1 MTAVNGGPSVA
12 RVPEAERYLSFLTLP
27 DMGTKPRTSGIL
39 IASDFEPGHRAVE
52 DILASRSDIIDFAK
66 LPDHVGNIAFY
77 DEAWFRERIALYHGH
92 DVKVFPGGVTF
103 EVAEAQGQAER
114 FFEAILAVGMDAVEV
129 STDVIEAPTPER
141 RTHLIRTA
149 KEMGF
154 IVFTEVGKKDP
165 TGLMDVDR
173 AVEEI
178 QANLAAGSYKVT
190 IENSE
195 MVLMLKE
202 DPDRLWAIVD
212 RVGIEHLS
220 FELTPIG
227 FPDLAERLL
236 RMFGPRVNLENI
248 DHRQLI
254 AVDQMRRGMNRAVS
268 YGFLSE
274 PDKWPDLPAGREAA
288 RAR

>member
-1 MTAVNGGPSVA
+1 MSEN
-12 RVPEAERYLSFLTLP
+12 VPYLSFLTLP
-27 DMGTKPRTSGIL
+27 DMGAKPRTSGIL

-52 DILASRSDIIDFAK
+52 DILAARSDIIDFAK

-77 DEAWFRERIALYHGH
+77 SERWFRDRISLYHRH

-103 EVAEAQGQAER
+103 EVAEAQGKAER
-114 FFEAILAVGMDAVEV
+114 FFEALTALGMDAVEV
-129 STDVIEAPTPER
+129 STDVIEAPTPQR

-149 KEMGF
+149 REMGF

-165 TGLMDVDR
+165 TGLMEVGR

-178 QANLAAGSYKVT
+178 QANLAAGSFKVT

-195 MVLMLKE
+195 MVLMLRE
-202 DPDRLWAIVD
+202 DPDRLWRIVEA
-212 RVGIEHLS
+212 VGLDHVS
-220 FELTPIG
+220 FELTPVG
-227 FPDLAERLL
+227 FPELAARLI

-268 YGFLSE
+268 YGYLSE
-274 PDKWPDLPAGREAA
+274 PQKWPDLGAAPRREPARH
-288 RAR
+288 

>member
-1 MTAVNGGPSVA
+1 M
-12 RVPEAERYLSFLTLP
+12 PEDTPYLSFLRVP
-27 DMGTKPRTSGIL
+27 DMGRKPRTSGIL

-52 DILASRSDIIDFAK
+52 DILLARAGIIDFAK
-66 LPDHVGNIAFY
+66 IPDHVGNIAFY
-77 DEAWFRERIALYHGH
+77 SERWFRERIDLYHRH
-92 DVKVFPGGVTF
+92 DIKVFPGGVTF
-103 EVAEAQGQAER
+103 EVAEVQGKAER
-114 FFEAILAVGMDAVEV
+114 FFEALKNVGMDAVEV

-165 TGLMDVDR
+165 VGLMDVGQ

-178 QANLAAGSYKVT
+178 QANLAAGSFKVT

-195 MVLMLKE
+195 TVLMLKE
-202 DPDRLWAIVD
+202 DPDRLWRIVEA
-212 RVGIEHLS
+212 VGLDHLS
-220 FELTPIG
+220 FELTPVG
-227 FPDLAERLL
+227 FPELCVRLL
-236 RMFGPRVNLENI
+236 RMFGPAVNFENI

-254 AVDQMRRGMNRAVS
+254 AVDQMRRGMHRAVS
-268 YGFLSE
+268 YGYLSD
-274 PDKWPDLPAGREAA
+274 PGKWPDLGAPRGSREPA

>member
-1 MTAVNGGPSVA
+1 M
-12 RVPEAERYLSFLTLP
+12 PEATPYLSFLRVP
-27 DMGTKPRTSGIL
+27 DMGRKPRSSGIL

-52 DILASRSDIIDFAK
+52 DILLTRSGIVDFAK

-77 DEAWFRERIALYHGH
+77 SERWFRERIDLYHRH

-103 EVAEAQGQAER
+103 EVAEVQGKAER
-114 FFEAILAVGMDAVEV
+114 FFEALKQVGMDAVEV
-129 STDVIEAPTPER
+129 SIDVIEAPTPER
-141 RTHLIRTA
+141 RTHLIRIA

-165 TGLMDVDR
+165 VGLMDVGQ

-195 MVLMLKE
+195 TVLLLKE
-202 DPDRLWAIVD
+202 DPDRLWRIVEQ
-212 RVGIEHLS
+212 VGLAHLS
-220 FELTPIG
+220 FELTPVG
-227 FPDLAERLL
+227 FPELGVRLL
-236 RMFGPRVNLENI
+236 RMFGPGVNFENI
-248 DHRQLI
+248 ELRQLI

-268 YGFLSE
+268 YGYLSD
-274 PDKWPDLPAGREAA
+274 PDTWPDLGAPNAPRQPARV
-288 RAR
+288 R